1 MTHLGKQRALRRATP
16 GPRWRPV
23 VRRMPLHGREVA
35 GEGGVV
41 TLGAMPVRPRRSV
54 ALDRERR
61 AGQRSR
67 ILDAARDLLE
77 SKPWAEVTVNEVMAA
92 AGQSRTI
99 FYRYFGD
106 RQSLLLALMEGF
118 TEEMATLGE
127 DWLRSDG
134 DVLERLQADLDRL
147 VELFA
152 AHGSVLRA
160 IAMAADEDPDV
171 SAAYSAMAERFIDIT
186 AQRIRM
192 DVAGGASDVE
202 DPEEVA
208 RALVWSTERYL
219 VKSFGEAGAPAR
231 IGEVKHTLR
240 RLWLRTI
247 YGATGAPRR
256 SGRGGRRGSK

>member
-1 MTHLGKQRALRRATP
+1 
-16 GPRWRPV
+16 
-23 VRRMPLHGREVA
+23 
-35 GEGGVV
+35 
-41 TLGAMPVRPRRSV
+41 MPVRPRRSV
-54 ALDRERR
+54 GVERERR

-77 SKPWAEVTVNEVMAA
+77 NKPWAEVTVNEVMAA

-118 TEEMATLGE
+118 SEEMATLGE
-127 DWLRSDG
+127 DWLKSNG

-147 VELFA
+147 VEVFA

-171 SAAYSAMAERFIDIT
+171 AAGYSAMADRFIDIT

-192 DVAGGASDVE
+192 DVAAGESDVE

-219 VKSFGEAGAPAR
+219 VKSFGETGSPAR
-231 IGEVKHTLR
+231 TEEVKRTLHR
-240 RLWLRTI
+240 VWLRTI
-247 YGATGAPRR
+247 YGAPGRR
-256 SGRGGRRGSK
+256 QRGSRGGKAAR